1 MQELNRHF
9 ETNIITPK
17 MEIDEITLF
26 NTSVINYIT
35 ENDSHILSSGIGGIS
50 VIISKDDWQT
60 FLDNLYTIHYRR
72 MYNSDPIEIREKL
85 DPTEFKRTYLYQM
98 GYRHQPIGFRD
109 YSMKFLDVKTLQKKL
124 NWKMIINKIID

>member
-9 ETNIITPK
+9 DTNIITPK

-35 ENDSHILSSGIGGIS
+35 DVGNHILCGGIGSIS

-60 FLDNLYTIHYRR
+60 FLDNLYTIHYKE
-72 MYNSDPIEIREKL
+72 MYNADPIEIREKL

-98 GYRHQPIGFRD
+98 GYKHHPIGFRD
-109 YSMKFLDVKTLQKKL
+109 SKMKFLDVRTLRKKMD
-124 NWKMIINKIID
+124 WKMIMNKRID